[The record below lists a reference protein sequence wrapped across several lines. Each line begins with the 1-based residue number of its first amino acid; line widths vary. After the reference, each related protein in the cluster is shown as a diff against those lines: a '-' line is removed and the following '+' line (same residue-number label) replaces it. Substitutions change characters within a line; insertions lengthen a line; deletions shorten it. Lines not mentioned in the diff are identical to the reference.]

1 MALTPKKRA
10 FVDAVRGGASNKDAA
25 IAAGYA
31 ASSAAQAGARLAKDR
46 FVIEALKGPAVNKKV
61 NKFVKGSPP
70 AAAAPSV
77 PASDDQP
84 AEEQPDAGFDLS
96 KALRFSDPKDFLLAT
111 MNDFEAEAKLRVDA
125 AKALMPFVHSRKGE
139 GGKKDAAKDAA
150 DKAAAGRFGVRQP
163 PKLTAVK
170 GGK

>member
-31 ASSAAQAGARLAKDR
+31 ASSAAQAGARLAKDP
-46 FVIEALKGPAVNKKV
+46 FVMAALTGAAVNKKV

-70 AAAAPSV
+70 ATAAPATPV
-77 PASDDQP
+77 GQDQK
-84 AEEQPDAGFDLS
+84 AGEQPGEAFDLS

-125 AKALMPFVHSRKGE
+125 AKALMPFVHPRKGE
-139 GGKKDAAKDAA
+139 SGKKDVAK
-150 DKAAAGRFGVRQP
+150 DKAAGAAQGKFGVRKGP
-163 PKLTAVK
+163 LSVVK
-170 GGK
+170 

>member
-46 FVIEALKGPAVNKKV
+46 FVIEALTGQSVNKKV

-70 AAAAPSV
+70 ATAAPSV
-77 PASDDQP
+77 ADGQDLP
-84 AEEQPDAGFDLS
+84 AEEQGDAAFDLS
-96 KALRFSDPKDFLLAT
+96 RALRFSDPKDFLLAT

-125 AKALMPFVHSRKGE
+125 AKALMPFIHPRKGE
-139 GGKKDAAKDAA
+139 SGKKEVAK
-150 DKAAAGRFGVRQP
+150 DKAAGAAQGKFGVRRGP
-163 PKLTAVK
+163 LAVVK
-170 GGK
+170 

>member
-31 ASSAAQAGARLAKDR
+31 ASSAMQAGARLAKDP
-46 FVIEALKGPAVNKKV
+46 FVVAALTGAAVNKKV
-61 NKFVKGSPP
+61 NKSPKGSPP
-70 AAAAPSV
+70 AAT
-77 PASDDQP
+77 P
-84 AEEQPDAGFDLS
+84 AEASAGAAQSVEEKPDPSFDLS

-125 AKALMPFVHSRKGE
+125 AKALMPFIHPRKGE
-139 GGKKDAAKDAA
+139 SGKKEVAK
-150 DKAAAGRFGVRQP
+150 DKAAGAAQGKFGVRKGP
-163 PKLTAVK
+163 LSVVK
-170 GGK
+170 